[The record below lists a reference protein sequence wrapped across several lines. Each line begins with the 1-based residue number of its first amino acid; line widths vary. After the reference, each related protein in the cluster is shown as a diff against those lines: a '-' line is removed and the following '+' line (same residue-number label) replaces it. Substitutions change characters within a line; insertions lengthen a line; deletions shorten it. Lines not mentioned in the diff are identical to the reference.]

1 MGSCLLSNGFERQ
14 RRTEFFFD
22 GDFRRFVK
30 TLIIGAVRGA
40 NFDNQPTILLLL
52 VLNPSRRLK
61 DRRLPFDKFDLGV

>member
-1 MGSCLLSNGFERQ
+1 MSRSSRADLGWIDLERQ

-30 TLIIGAVRGA
+30 TLIIGPVRGA

-52 VLNPSRRLK
+52 VLNRLV
-61 DRRLPFDKFDLGV
+61 G

>member
-30 TLIIGAVRGA
+30 TLIIGPV
-40 NFDNQPTILLLL
+40 
-52 VLNPSRRLK
+52 SRQGR
-61 DRRLPFDKFDLGV
+61 